1 MKTLSVKAKVTPDC
15 SGVTFSNPYITGP
28 QLFGK
33 AGQEVDVTLIF
44 GKVPRS
50 AAQNRYLWGVVYPV
64 LQKQLLE
71 ITGEHFEPAELHTY
85 NLQKI
90 QGKKMEWKS
99 IAGVEVLFIEDKKSS
114 DMTVEEFSI
123 MVENIIQ
130 YAATTWG
137 IVIPPPIGDNS
148 LDHLLN
154 R

>member
-1 MKTLSVKAKVTPDC
+1 MKTLSVKALVTPDC
-15 SGVTFSNPYITGP
+15 SGVTFKNPFITGP
-28 QLFGK
+28 QLMGK

-71 ITGEHFEPAELHTY
+71 ITGEHFQPEELHTY

-90 QGKKMEWKS
+90 QGQKMEWKS
-99 IAGVEVLFIEDKKSS
+99 IAGEEVLFIKDKKSS
-114 DMTVEEFSI
+114 DMSVEEFCV
-123 MVENIIQ
+123 MVDNIIQ
-130 YAATTWG
+130 YASETWG
-137 IVIPPPIGDNS
+137 IVIPPPVGDNS

-154 R
+154 K